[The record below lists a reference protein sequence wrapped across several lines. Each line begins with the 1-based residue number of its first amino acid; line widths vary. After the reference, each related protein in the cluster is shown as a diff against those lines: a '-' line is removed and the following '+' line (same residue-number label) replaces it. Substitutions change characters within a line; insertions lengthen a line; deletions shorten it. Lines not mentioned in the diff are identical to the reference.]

1 MSEIEEY
8 GSLIYYEIDE
18 KFQQQSSV
26 KQVKTPKI
34 EETSEVKN
42 IS

>member
-1 MSEIEEY
+1 MGEIEEY

-18 KFQQQSSV
+18 KFQQQSIV

>member
-26 KQVKTPKI
+26 KQVKTHKI